1 MKRKMLCFLLIAAMS
16 VSLLGGCGN
25 ADEKSDTANTPVTMD
40 TAETEGTQAVSNV
53 GDINFDED
61 PYTLNVP
68 ILTFGD
74 TPADLQ
80 LVQDEINQHI
90 LDKINVQIELEAI
103 SAFELMNVYTL
114 KASSNEKL
122 DLIHIIPVATTFM
135 PMVNSNMIMPL
146 DDLVAEWGQGLSD
159 NLGDA
164 IKVGMLNDKL
174 YTLAANDGA
183 VTTTSA
189 LWFNAELVEKY
200 GLEDEIRNLK
210 TISDIEPMLAL
221 IKENEPSVIPFSS
234 ENSSM
239 GYTNLMKGVL
249 YDKLADGYGVIDIE
263 SDDPYKVLNYYESED
278 FMSKC
283 KLMRDWY
290 VKGYI
295 SKDTLTSQETGGD
308 MLKAGKVFCTNGME
322 SPVGE
327 SPEYENTTER
337 ISWIVGRQGVMAT
350 TDFSHDGW
358 AISSS
363 CERPDKAMQ
372 FLNLLYTDSTLIT
385 LMQRGIEGRHYT
397 VTADNCVVINL
408 EGGYVMSLGQV
419 GDHRVMFPAVNL
431 GADYWERLKIVE
443 QETIYSPAFG
453 FRFDSSNYANAL
465 AACEA
470 VQTEYFN
477 VIDCG
482 AVDPEVEIPKFL
494 EKLKAAGIDTLIAAK
509 QEQLDVWVA
518 ANGK

>member
-1 MKRKMLCFLLIAAMS
+1 MKRKMLCFLLIAVMS

-25 ADEKSDTANTPVTMD
+25 ADEPSDTVNEPATKD
-40 TAETEGTQAVSNV
+40 TAETEGSQAVSNA
-53 GDINFDED
+53 GDINFDEE

-68 ILTFGD
+68 LLVFGGSQ
-74 TPADLQ
+74 ADVQ

-90 LDKINVQIELEAI
+90 LDKINVQIELEPV
-103 SAFELMNVYTL
+103 SAVDLMNVYTL

-122 DLIHIIPVATTFM
+122 DLIHIIPVANTFM
-135 PMVNSNMIMPL
+135 PVVNSNMIMPL
-146 DDLVAEWGQGLSD
+146 DDLVAEWGQGISD

-164 IKVGMLNDKL
+164 IKVGMLNNKL
-174 YTLAANDGA
+174 YTLTVQDGA
-183 VTTTSA
+183 VTTTSC
-189 LWFNAELVEKY
+189 LWFNLELVEKY
-200 GLEDEIRNLK
+200 GLEDEINNLK
-210 TISDIEPMLAL
+210 DISDIEPMLAL
-221 IKENEPSVIPFSS
+221 MKENEPSVIPFSS

-239 GYTNLMKGVL
+239 GYTNMMKGVV
-249 YDKLADGYGVIDIE
+249 YDSLGDGYGSINIE
-263 SDDPYKVLNYYESED
+263 SDDTYKVLNYYESED

-308 MLKAGKVFCTNGME
+308 MLKAGKVFCTNGMA

-327 SPEYENTTER
+327 SPNGYK
-337 ISWIVGRQGVMAT
+337 ISWILGRQQAMST
-350 TDFSHDGW
+350 SDYSHDAW

-385 LMQRGIEGRHYT
+385 LMQRGIEGKHYT
-397 VTADNCVVINL
+397 LTADNCAVII
-408 EGGYVMSLGQV
+408 EESGYSMGLGQV
-419 GDHRVMFPAVNL
+419 GDHRVMPPAVNS
-431 GADYWERLKIVE
+431 GADYWERLAIAE

-453 FRFDSSNYANAL
+453 FRFDATNYANAL
-465 AACEA
+465 AACDA
-470 VQTEYFN
+470 VKAEYYS

-494 EKLKAAGIDTLIAAK
+494 EALKAAGIDTLIAAK
-509 QEQLDVWVA
+509 QEQLDAWVA
-518 ANGK
+518 VNGK